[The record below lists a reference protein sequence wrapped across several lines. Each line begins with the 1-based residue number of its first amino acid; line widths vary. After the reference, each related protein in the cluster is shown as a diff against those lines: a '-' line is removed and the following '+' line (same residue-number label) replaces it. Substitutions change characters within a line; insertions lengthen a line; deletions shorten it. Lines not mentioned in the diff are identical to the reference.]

1 MRKLETFVNEKLRV
15 TKASG
20 VPNLISI
27 LESTNRKEY
36 NLQCE
41 NLLAYLKDD
50 SGLPVA
56 ELEDWDNAYKKLER
70 KYQNTDDTF
79 LWVRGSLIHYGTWD
93 KMYNMY
99 WSRLIDGVKNY
110 RIDKDG
116 FKNFACNDQ
125 EIMESKGVF
134 IITEN
139 KELLKQ
145 IDILMKKSELTV

>member
-1 MRKLETFVNEKLRV
+1 MRKLEAFVNEKLRV
-15 TKASG
+15 TKASS
-20 VPNLISI
+20 VPSLISI

-41 NLLAYLKDD
+41 NLLAYLKDE
-50 SGLPVA
+50 SSSPIA
-56 ELEDWDNAYKKLER
+56 ELDNWDNDYMKLER

-110 RIDKDG
+110 RIDNEG
-116 FKNFACNDQ
+116 FKDFACDDQ

-139 KELLKQ
+139 DDLMEQ
-145 IDILMKKSELTV
+145 IDILMKKSEPNA